1 MFNLKHIWSNW
12 LVVYNSI
19 AFIISVYIFT
29 NVVQEALY
37 HKDGLTK
44 LYSKPDS
51 TIRFPF
57 YVLEFSLVIE
67 CFHLWFGIQNFGEH
81 VLINWAINLFVLHFV
96 LSVIPEVS
104 DMSGELFRIQKYFT
118 GWSPVVS
125 TNRSDT
131 CTIPTAQWA

>member
-29 NVVQEALY
+29 NVVQESLY
-37 HKDGLTK
+37 HKNRLMQ
-44 LYSKPDS
+44 LYSKEESP
-51 TIRFPF
+51 IRFPF
-57 YVLEFSLVIE
+57 TVLEFSLVIE

-81 VLINWAINLFVLHFV
+81 VLINWGINLFVVVFV

-104 DMSGELFRIQKYFT
+104 SINDKLFRILKYST
-118 GWSPVVS
+118 GWWLDAS
-125 TNRSDT
+125 TKCSDIYT
-131 CTIPTAQWA
+131 TPTARWA